1 MSESDRTG
9 VEPIPRVGM
18 RGGSRLWR
26 FDGFLRLSRKVPRML
41 IYGFIGFVLVLAIF
55 GPLLAPYDPLEQHL
69 NQIFAQPGGKFL
81 LGTDELGR
89 DVLSRTIA
97 GARTAVVG
105 ATVITLGGLLIGI
118 PLGLIAG
125 YRGGR
130 VDAVI
135 SRWADFMIAIPALLV
150 AIVVVGVLG
159 GGYWMAVALLV
170 VLQSPFET
178 RLARSGTLEQRGLPY
193 VEAARTLGISQWRIM
208 GGHIFPNLL
217 SVIVPN
223 AALTYTYALVTLAG
237 LAFLGLGVSPGQADW
252 GLMIAEN
259 RVGLFSNPW
268 ATLAPALMLMLLATS
283 VSFLGDLLYEA
294 FQDRGAGNE

>member
-1 MSESDRTG
+1 MGKADRTG
-9 VEPIPRVGM
+9 VEAIPRVSV

-26 FDGFLRLSRKVPRML
+26 LDGFLRLSRKVPRLL
-41 IYGFIGFVLVLAIF
+41 IYGFIGFVLVLAIV
-55 GPLLAPYDPLEQHL
+55 GPLLAPHDPLEQHL
-69 NQIFAQPGGKFL
+69 NQIFAQPSGRFW

-135 SRWADFMIAIPALLV
+135 SRGADFMIAIPALLV

>member
-1 MSESDRTG
+1 MGKSDRTG
-9 VEPIPRVGM
+9 VEAIPRVSV

-26 FDGFLRLSRKVPRML
+26 LDGFLRLSRKVPRLL
-41 IYGFIGFVLVLAIF
+41 IYGFIGFVLVLAIV
-55 GPLLAPYDPLEQHL
+55 GPLLAPHDPLEQHL
-69 NQIFAQPGGKFL
+69 NQIFAQPSGRFW

-135 SRWADFMIAIPALLV
+135 SRGADFMIAIPALLV

-208 GGHIFPNLL
+208 GRHIFPNLL

-223 AALTYTYALVTLAG
+223 AALTFTCALVTLAG
-237 LAFLGLGVSPGQADW
+237 LAFLGLGVSPGQPDW

-259 RVGLFSNPW
+259 RVGLFSNAW
-268 ATLAPALMLMLLATS
+268 ATLTPALMLMLLATS

>member
-1 MSESDRTG
+1 MGKSDRTG
-9 VEPIPRVGM
+9 VEAIPRVSV

-26 FDGFLRLSRKVPRML
+26 LDGFLRLSRKVPRLL
-41 IYGFIGFVLVLAIF
+41 IYGFIGFVLVLAIV
-55 GPLLAPYDPLEQHL
+55 GPLLAPHDPLEQHL
-69 NQIFAQPGGKFL
+69 NQIFAQPSGRFW

-135 SRWADFMIAIPALLV
+135 SRGADFMIAIPALLV

-208 GGHIFPNLL
+208 GRHIFPNLL

-223 AALTYTYALVTLAG
+223 AALTFTYALVTLAG
-237 LAFLGLGVSPGQADW
+237 LAFLGLGVSPGQPDW

-259 RVGLFSNPW
+259 RVGLFSNAW
-268 ATLAPALMLMLLATS
+268 ATLTPALMLMLLATS